1 MLRPARATDAPEI
14 ASIMRA
20 ALASFDWMP
29 VVHTPEEDLAF
40 ISGVVLPSREVTVA
54 TVPGGVVGF
63 VAARPDWIDQ
73 LYLDPAWTGRG
84 IGGRLLEQ
92 ATAGIAETRLY
103 CFQANTGARRFYEG
117 HGFAAE
123 AFGDGSG
130 NEEQLPDI
138 FYVRRR

>member
-1 MLRPARATDAPEI
+1 
-14 ASIMRA
+14 MRA

-29 VVHTPEEDLAF
+29 VVHTPEEDFAF
-40 ISGVVLPSREVTVA
+40 VSGVVLPSRQVTVA
-54 TVPGGVVGF
+54 TADGAIVGF
-63 VAARPDWIDQ
+63 VAARPEWVDQ

-84 IGGRLLEQ
+84 IGGLLLEQ
-92 ATAGIAETRLY
+92 ATARMDETRLF
-103 CFQANTGARRFYEG
+103 CFQANTGARRFYER

-138 FYVRRR
+138 LYVRRQ